1 MTPGKSRRLAEI
13 RGHRGANDNH
23 TDVVVDGNELSDT
36 INIEYDFSNLL
47 TVDTKCV
54 EIVRDGHSRI
64 YGSDTIGS
72 VDAINVQIA
81 KLVVVFQPTACP
93 NYIRNAGF
101 GSR

>member
-36 INIEYDFSNLL
+36 ISIQYDFSNLL

-54 EIVRDGHSRI
+54 EVVRDGHSRI

-72 VDAINVQIA
+72 VVTTIA
-81 KLVVVFQPTACP
+81 KSGHSPPIVVFARFGGQLKTI
-93 NYIRNAGF
+93 YIGC
-101 GSR
+101 G